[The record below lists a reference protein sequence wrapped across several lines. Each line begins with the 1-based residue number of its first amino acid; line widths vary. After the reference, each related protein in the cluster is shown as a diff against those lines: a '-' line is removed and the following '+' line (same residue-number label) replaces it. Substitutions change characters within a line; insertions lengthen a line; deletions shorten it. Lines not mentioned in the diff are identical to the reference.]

1 MYQISAYT
9 DNFDFLYQIFPKM
22 VFAVEKR
29 ESEVRYSILQIWS
42 SIGTKFHVKLTICFL
57 GPNLPR
63 KGKLLVEKGKREH
76 HQWN

>member
-29 ESEVRYSILQIWS
+29 ESEFAIEFCRFEV
-42 SIGTKFHVKLTICFL
+42 V
-57 GPNLPR
+57 
-63 KGKLLVEKGKREH
+63 
-76 HQWN
+76 